1 MIPNSEKSDFQLYT
15 MASNLKTD
23 MENDKDQQTDELLE
37 IAKRFEKN
45 LKLESPKRDTLVNKM
60 KLAKPVMLG
69 SPVTPKVR
77 MGSPRLRGVV
87 TDSAVYVTSSGF
99 ATTNTMNYP
108 ENFPNQATPNQE
120 SQKMM
125 KIPENTSQSQ
135 VKNLSWKSKRW
146 DTTTKHSKAKTVYLK
161 PK

>member
-1 MIPNSEKSDFQLYT
+1 

-23 MENDKDQQTDELLE
+23 MVNDTDQQTDGLWE
-37 IAKRFEKN
+37 ITKRFEKN

-69 SPVTPKVR
+69 SPVTTKMR
-77 MGSPRLRGVV
+77 TGSPRPRGVV
-87 TDSAVYVTSSGF
+87 TDSAVYVTSSGI

-120 SQKMM
+120 SQKMT
-125 KIPENTSQSQ
+125 KIPEKTSQSQ